1 MADDRTF
8 DPETEWLRH
17 VQPEGLVV
25 APVALKS
32 LGLVPERQDQTHN
45 AAVAALLSKNAD
57 DTIKDEG
64 PALVDVWA
72 FFSGILNCPADLVAG
87 APGGPALDDKL

>member
-1 MADDRTF
+1 MADDRTI

-17 VQPEGLVV
+17 VRPEGLVV

-32 LGLVPERQDQTHN
+32 LGLVPEPQDQTHN

-57 DTIKDEG
+57 
-64 PALVDVWA
+64 
-72 FFSGILNCPADLVAG
+72 G
-87 APGGPALDDKL
+87 APSTMKAPRSSTSGPSSAVS